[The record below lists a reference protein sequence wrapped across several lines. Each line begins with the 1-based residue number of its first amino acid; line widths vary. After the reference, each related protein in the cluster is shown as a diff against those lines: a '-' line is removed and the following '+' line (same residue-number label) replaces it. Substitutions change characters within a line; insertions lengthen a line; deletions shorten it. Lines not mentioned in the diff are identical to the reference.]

1 MIHEYTLIYS
11 RASTETPFYTAP
23 ENIKDYVDEV
33 WRTDGKYTTEESLTD
48 DGLTKII
55 RVIFKDI
62 NLWLE
67 FIEDPII
74 KTSMAER
81 NSYLIQNN
89 ITVTRLEG

>member
-1 MIHEYTLIYS
+1 MTYEYTLIYS
-11 RASTETPFYTAP
+11 RSSADTPFYTAT
-23 ENIKDYVDEV
+23 ENILDYIDAV

-62 NLWLE
+62 DLWLE
-67 FIEDPII
+67 FIDDPII
-74 KTSMAER
+74 KLSLAER
-81 NSYLIQNN
+81 NAYHLENN